1 MVGGLMEYP
10 LPGTNLLLCMAIN
23 YCHKIYHFKDA
34 DGTDYT
40 VLGVE
45 MIDDEMLLE
54 EIINYKDG
62 ENHDRITTFGIALI
76 QAHFLDTNYVVA
88 LLKEKQNRGR
98 RDSQK
103 SSQPLEEDLF

>member
-1 MVGGLMEYP
+1 MLM
-10 LPGTNLLLCMAIN
+10 ARI
-23 YCHKIYHFKDA
+23 
-34 DGTDYT
+34 T

-62 ENHDRITTFGIALI
+62 ENHDRITTFRIALI

-88 LLKEKQNRGR
+88 LLKEKQKTEVR